1 MRAGVRHPP
10 HENVTS
16 RAAPRGQG
24 EAMNAHVARWSL
36 LLVLALAVAVPS
48 WPAGVDAQA
57 KYPNRPIQ
65 LICPWAAGGGTDRI
79 ARMVAVLLEKEL
91 GQPVTVVNRTGGSGA
106 VGHTAGATAAPD
118 GHTITIVTVE
128 LAMMHWMGLTPLT
141 YKEFTPAV
149 LLNIDPAGVQVSMTS
164 EWKTL
169 KELLDYV
176 KANPGK
182 AKASGTGRGGIW
194 DLARAGML
202 KTAGIPGEA
211 MPWVPSTGAATGLQE
226 LVAGGVQ
233 VVTASL
239 PEGGPLIE
247 AGKVRPLAIMADK
260 RDPVFPDVPTLK
272 ELGINWTMG
281 AWRGIALPKG
291 TSPEIVAVYE
301 KALDKVVKSKEFV
314 DFMKA
319 GPFGI
324 LYKPSGEFGKFL
336 AEQDETMGI
345 L

>member
-1 MRAGVRHPP
+1 MRRWISAGVIL
-10 HENVTS
+10 
-16 RAAPRGQG
+16 A
-24 EAMNAHVARWSL
+24 L
-36 LLVLALAVAVPS
+36 IVLALVATAPT
-48 WPAGVDAQA
+48 PAAAQA
-57 KYPNRPIQ
+57 KYPSRPIQ

-106 VGHTAGATAAPD
+106 VGHTAGATAASD

-141 YKEFTPAV
+141 YREFTPVA
-149 LLNIDPAGVQVSMTS
+149 LLNIDPAGVQVAATS

-169 KELLDYV
+169 KQLLDYV

-182 AKASGTGRGGIW
+182 AMASGTGKGGIW

-202 KTAGIPGEA
+202 KTAGIPIDA

-226 LVAGGVQ
+226 LVAGGVK

-239 PEGGPLIE
+239 VEGRPLID
-247 AGKVRPLAIMADK
+247 AGKVRPLAHMADK
-260 RDPVFPDVPTLK
+260 RDPAFPDVPTLK

-291 TSPEIVAVYE
+291 TSPEIVAVME

-324 LYKPSGEFGKFL
+324 LYKPSGEFAKFL
-336 AEQDETMGI
+336 AEQDETMGV
-345 L
+345 LMKEAGLTK

>member
-1 MRAGVRHPP
+1 MR
-10 HENVTS
+10 
-16 RAAPRGQG
+16 
-24 EAMNAHVARWSL
+24 RWISSGL
-36 LLVLALAVAVPS
+36 ILFLSALVLVTTL
-48 WPAGVDAQA
+48 PAPAAAQA
-57 KYPNRPIQ
+57 KYPSRPIQ

-118 GHTITIVTVE
+118 GYTITIVTVE

-141 YKEFTPAV
+141 YREFTPAV
-149 LLNIDPAGVQVSMTS
+149 LLNIDPAGVQVAATS

-169 KELLDYV
+169 KQLLDYV

-182 AKASGTGRGGIW
+182 AKASGTGKGGIW

-202 KTAGIPGEA
+202 KTAGIPIDA

-239 PEGGPLIE
+239 VEGRPLID
-247 AGKVRPLAIMADK
+247 AGKVRPLAHMADK
-260 RDPVFPDVPTLK
+260 RDPAFPDVPTLK
-272 ELGINWTMG
+272 EQGINWTMG

-291 TSPEIVAVYE
+291 TPPEIVAVME

-314 DFMKA
+314 DFMNK

-324 LYKPSGEFGKFL
+324 LYKPAAEFGKFL
-336 AEQDETMGI
+336 AEQDETMGV
-345 L
+345 LMKEAGLTK

>member
-1 MRAGVRHPP
+1 MRRWISIGLIVLLGVF
-10 HENVTS
+10 
-16 RAAPRGQG
+16 
-24 EAMNAHVARWSL
+24 
-36 LLVLALAVAVPS
+36 ALAAI
-48 WPAGVDAQA
+48 WPASPAVAA
-57 KYPNRPIQ
+57 WAPSRPVQ
-65 LICPWAAGGGTDRI
+65 LVCPWAAGGGTDRI

-91 GQPVTVVNRTGGSGA
+91 GQPVTVVNRTGGGGA
-106 VGHTAGATAAPD
+106 VGHTAGATAGPD

-128 LAMMHWMGLTPLT
+128 LAMMHWLGLAQVT
-141 YKEFTPAV
+141 YKEFTPVV
-149 LLNIDPAGVQVSMTS
+149 LLNIDPAGVQVAATS
-164 EWKTL
+164 EWKTV
-169 KELLDYV
+169 KQLLDYV

-182 AKASGTGRGGIW
+182 AKASGTAKAGIW

-202 KTAGIPGEA
+202 KTAGLPIDA

-239 PEGGPLIE
+239 VEGRPLID
-247 AGKVRPLAIMADK
+247 AGKVRPLAHMADA
-260 RDPVFPDVPTLK
+260 RDPAFPNVPTLK

-291 TSPEIVAVYE
+291 TSPEVVAVYE

-324 LYKPSGEFGKFL
+324 LYKPSGEFAKFL
-336 AEQDETMGI
+336 AQQDETMGV
-345 L
+345 LMKEAGLTK

>member
-1 MRAGVRHPP
+1 MQRWIG
-10 HENVTS
+10 S
-16 RAAPRGQG
+16 GLILFLAA
-24 EAMNAHVARWSL
+24 
-36 LLVLALAVAVPS
+36 LVLVTTVPA
-48 WPAGVDAQA
+48 PAAAQA
-57 KYPNRPIQ
+57 KYPSRPIQ

-118 GHTITIVTVE
+118 GYTITIVTVE

-141 YKEFTPAV
+141 YREFTPAV
-149 LLNIDPAGVQVSMTS
+149 LLNIDPAGVQVAATS

-169 KELLDYV
+169 KQLLDYV

-182 AKASGTGRGGIW
+182 AKASGTGKGGIW

-202 KTAGIPGEA
+202 KTAGMPIDA

-239 PEGGPLIE
+239 VEGRPLIE
-247 AGKVRPLAIMADK
+247 AGKVRPLAHMADK
-260 RDPVFPDVPTLK
+260 RDPAFPNVPTLK
-272 ELGINWTMG
+272 EQGINWTMG

-291 TSPEIVAVYE
+291 TPPQIVAVME

-314 DFMKA
+314 DFMNK

-324 LYKPSGEFGKFL
+324 LYRPSAEFGKFL
-336 AEQDETMGI
+336 AEQDETMGV
-345 L
+345 LMKEAGLTK

>member
-1 MRAGVRHPP
+1 MR
-10 HENVTS
+10 
-16 RAAPRGQG
+16 
-24 EAMNAHVARWSL
+24 RWISTG
-36 LLVLALAVAVPS
+36 LVVLLAV
-48 WPAGVDAQA
+48 GVFVFVSPTDGAA
-57 KYPNRPIQ
+57 AWTPNRPVQ
-65 LICPWAAGGGTDRI
+65 LICAWAAGGGTDRI
-79 ARMVAVLLEKEL
+79 ARMVGILLEKEI

-128 LAMMHWMGLTPLT
+128 LDMMHWMGLTPLT
-141 YKEFTPAV
+141 YKEFTPIALV
-149 LLNIDPAGVQVSMTS
+149 NIDAAGVQVAQDAP
-164 EWKTL
+164 WKSL

-202 KTAGIPGEA
+202 KTAGIPGDA

-239 PEGGPLIE
+239 VEGRSLID
-247 AGKVRPLAIMADK
+247 AKKVRALANMADV

-272 ELGINWTMG
+272 EQGLNWTMG
-281 AWRGIALPKG
+281 AWRGFALPKG
-291 TSPEIVAVYE
+291 TSTEIQGFYE
-301 KALDKVVKSKEFV
+301 KAMDKVVKSKEFV
-314 DFMKA
+314 DFMKG

-324 LYKPSGEFGKFL
+324 LYKPAKEFATFL
-336 AEQDETMGI
+336 AEQDATFGVLMKEAGI
-345 L
+345 AK

>member
-1 MRAGVRHPP
+1 MRRLILIALILALAG
-10 HENVTS
+10 
-16 RAAPRGQG
+16 
-24 EAMNAHVARWSL
+24 
-36 LLVLALAVAVPS
+36 LAVAVS
-48 WPAGVDAQA
+48 WPAPAQAQA
-57 KYPNRPIQ
+57 KYPSRPIQ

-118 GHTITIVTVE
+118 GYTITIVTVE

-141 YKEFTPAV
+141 YKEYGPVA
-149 LLNIDPAGVQVSMTS
+149 LLNIDPAGVQVAATS

-169 KELLDYV
+169 KQLLDYV

-182 AKASGTGRGGIW
+182 AKASGTGKGGIW

-202 KTAGIPGEA
+202 KTTGIPIDA

-239 PEGGPLIE
+239 VEGRPLID
-247 AGKVRPLAIMADK
+247 AGKVRPLAHMADK
-260 RDPVFPDVPTLK
+260 RDPAFPDVPTLK

-281 AWRGIALPKG
+281 AWRGIAVPKG
-291 TSPEIVAVYE
+291 TPPDVVAVLE
-301 KALDKVVKSKEFV
+301 KALDKVVKNKEFV
-314 DFMKA
+314 DFMNKA
-319 GPFGI
+319 PFGI
-324 LYKPSGEFGKFL
+324 LYKPSAEFGKFL
-336 AEQDETMGI
+336 AEQDETMGV
-345 L
+345 LMKEAGLTK

>member
-1 MRAGVRHPP
+1 MRRWISTGLV
-10 HENVTS
+10 VLL
-16 RAAPRGQG
+16 AAVVCVSVSPTDG
-24 EAMNAHVARWSL
+24 AAAW
-36 LLVLALAVAVPS
+36 A
-48 WPAGVDAQA
+48 
-57 KYPNRPIQ
+57 PNRPVQ
-65 LICPWAAGGGTDRI
+65 LICAWAAGGGTDRI
-79 ARMVAVLLEKEL
+79 ARMVGILLEKEI

-128 LAMMHWMGLTPLT
+128 LDMMHWMGLTPLT
-141 YKEFTPAV
+141 YKEFTPIALV
-149 LLNIDPAGVQVSMTS
+149 NIDAAGVQVAQDAP
-164 EWKTL
+164 WKNL

-202 KTAGIPGEA
+202 KTAGIPGDA

-226 LVAGGVQ
+226 LAAGGVQ

-239 PEGGPLIE
+239 VEGRSLIE
-247 AGKVRPLAIMADK
+247 AKKVRALANMADA

-272 ELGINWTMG
+272 EQGLNWTMG
-281 AWRGIALPKG
+281 AWRGFALPKG
-291 TSPEIVAVYE
+291 TSAEIQGYYE
-301 KALDKVVKSKEFV
+301 KAMDKVVKSKEFV
-314 DFMKA
+314 DFMKG

-324 LYKPSGEFGKFL
+324 LYKPAKEFATFL
-336 AEQDETMGI
+336 AEQDATFGVLMKEAGI
-345 L
+345 AK

>member
-1 MRAGVRHPP
+1 MRRWISIGLIVLFGVF
-10 HENVTS
+10 
-16 RAAPRGQG
+16 
-24 EAMNAHVARWSL
+24 
-36 LLVLALAVAVPS
+36 ALAAI
-48 WPAGVDAQA
+48 WPASPAVAA
-57 KYPNRPIQ
+57 WAPNRPVQ
-65 LICPWAAGGGTDRI
+65 LVCPWAAGGGTDRI

-91 GQPVTVVNRTGGSGA
+91 RQPVTVVNRTGGGGA
-106 VGHTAGATAAPD
+106 VGHTAGATASPD

-128 LAMMHWMGLTPLT
+128 LAMMHWMGLTPVT
-141 YKEFTPAV
+141 YKEFTPVA
-149 LLNIDPAGVQVSMTS
+149 LLNIDPAGVQVAATS

-169 KELLDYV
+169 KQLLDYV

-182 AKASGTGRGGIW
+182 AKASGTAKGGIW

-202 KTAGIPGEA
+202 KTGGLPIDA

-239 PEGGPLIE
+239 VEGRPLIE
-247 AGKVRPLAIMADK
+247 AGKVRPLAHMADA
-260 RDPVFPDVPTLK
+260 RDPAFPDVPTLK
-272 ELGINWTMG
+272 EQGINWTMG

-324 LYKPSGEFGKFL
+324 LYKPSGESAKFL
-336 AEQDETMGI
+336 AQQDETMGI
-345 L
+345 LMKEAGLAK

>member
-1 MRAGVRHPP
+1 MR
-10 HENVTS
+10 
-16 RAAPRGQG
+16 RGIG
-24 EAMNAHVARWSL
+24 IGL
-36 LLVLALAVAVPS
+36 IFVLGLLAVAAG
-48 WPAGVDAQA
+48 WPAPADAQA

-106 VGHTAGATAAPD
+106 VGHTAGGTAAPD
-118 GHTITIVTVE
+118 GYTITIVTVE
-128 LAMMHWMGLTPLT
+128 LTMMHWMGLTPLT
-141 YKEFTPAV
+141 YKEFTPVA
-149 LLNIDPAGVQVSMTS
+149 LLNIDPAGVQVAATS

-169 KELLDYV
+169 KQLLDHA

-182 AKASGTGRGGIW
+182 LMASGTGKGGIW

-202 KTAGIPGEA
+202 KAGGIPIDA

-239 PEGGPLIE
+239 VEGRPLID
-247 AGKVRPLAIMADK
+247 AGKVRPLAHMADK
-260 RDPVFPDVPTLK
+260 RDPAFPDVPTLK

-291 TSPEIVAVYE
+291 TPPEIVAALE
-301 KALDKVVKSKEFV
+301 KALDKVVKSKEFT
-314 DFMKA
+314 DFMNKA
-319 GPFGI
+319 PFGI
-324 LYKPSGEFGKFL
+324 LYKGPADFGKFL
-336 AEQDETMGI
+336 AEQDQTMG
-345 L
+345 LLMKEAGLTK